1 MGESG
6 KWGRQIQLLR
16 FDRRIKITSMGWF
29 GFFVLCLIGILHAEI
44 VEWTAEGAVTRAE
57 GTFGEGGIALDD
69 EVSMT
74 FFYNDDAGF
83 VVTAMN
89 FLQEDRAYY
98 EEVNLGIKVVIGERI
113 WEGSV
118 ENGVEGIPQTLLARF
133 GQVPERMNLEL
144 REVES
149 AEFVSFPLSDGG
161 GIDILGMEIRGSN
174 ALLGDGIDVASINL
188 DQISSATGSIMTG
201 GVELRF
207 SLDLASIAVGIQG
220 GGPTGPEALELGIE
234 VVDSDVAPI
243 ILVWQSSLGV
253 KYLVEQS
260 ISLKDDDWSPI
271 EAIDGTGDVIDYP
284 LTQSPGPRFYRLV
297 IPEVQR

>member
-1 MGESG
+1 M
-6 KWGRQIQLLR
+6 RLLVGST
-16 FDRRIKITSMGWF
+16 FILF
-29 GFFVLCLIGILHAEI
+29 GILNAEI

-57 GTFGEGGIALDD
+57 GAFGDAGIALDD

-83 VVTAMN
+83 VVTAMT

-118 ENGVEGIPQTLLARF
+118 ENGVEGIPQTLFARF
-133 GQVPERMNLEL
+133 GQVPERMNPEL
-144 REVES
+144 REAES

-161 GIDILGMEIRGSN
+161 GNDIVGMEIRGSN
-174 ALLGDGIDVASINL
+174 ALFGDGIDVASINL

-207 SLDLASIAVGIQG
+207 SLDPASFTVGIQG
-220 GGPTGPEALELGIE
+220 DGPSGPAAPEVMLTALEETVELQ
-234 VVDSDVAPI
+234 
-243 ILVWQSSLGV
+243 WQSAFNESYEV
-253 KYLVEQS
+253 QS
-260 ISLKDDDWSPI
+260 STTLEEGSWTTFETI
-271 EAIDGTGDVIDYP
+271 AGNGDP
-284 LTQSPGPRFYRLV
+284 LTRSYALSIGNVFYRLV
-297 IPEVQR
+297 VSGLPL

>member
-1 MGESG
+1 
-6 KWGRQIQLLR
+6 
-16 FDRRIKITSMGWF
+16 MGWF
-29 GFFVLCLIGILHAEI
+29 GVFALCLIGILHAEI

-118 ENGVEGIPQTLLARF
+118 ETGVAGIPQTLFARF

-144 REVES
+144 REAES

-161 GIDILGMEIRGSN
+161 GSDILGMEIRGSN

-220 GGPTGPEALELGIE
+220 GGPSGPEAPEVMLTALEETVELRWQSAFNESYE
-234 VVDSDVAPI
+234 V
-243 ILVWQSSLGV
+243 QSSLT
-253 KYLVEQS
+253 LEEES
-260 ISLKDDDWSPI
+260 WTSLETI
-271 EAIDGTGDVIDYP
+271 AGNGDP
-284 LTQSPGPRFYRLV
+284 LIRSYALSGETIFYRLV